1 MSRVPDVPDLPGG
14 MDEELRFALTQAF
27 EDHARHINHYSQ
39 SLTIVASAATVAHD
53 VVLASC
59 GASTLVVSLVPAI
72 NFQDKVM
79 AVKKIDAG
87 SGPIVITPDGS
98 ETIDGTVSY
107 TVSGQFTTVQI
118 VSDGDGWWVI

>member
-1 MSRVPDVPDLPGG
+1 MHVISITIRRALREWLPQPQLP
-14 MDEELRFALTQAF
+14 MMLF
-27 EDHARHINHYSQ
+27 S
-39 SLTIVASAATVAHD
+39 
-53 VVLASC
+53 
-59 GASTLVVSLVPAI
+59 LVVSLVPAF